1 MFPNVD
7 AQPVSLSSFP
17 KCEAVVDLIY
27 NPSPTKLLAEA
38 ASRGIP
44 NIDGMPM
51 LEEQARL
58 ASAYMNANIYLYG
71 APGSGKSTY
80 AKRLAAEKGMP
91 LVDLDTEIER
101 IDGRRI
107 QEIFAQDGE
116 AAFRAKEKAALEKVS
131 ASHGQVVALGGGA
144 LLDTECRR
152 IAESTGRVVFI
163 ECPEEVLLERVAA
176 SDARPLLAGNAAE
189 RMRRLLAARRGHYA
203 SFSERIRIA

>member
-1 MFPNVD
+1 
-7 AQPVSLSSFP
+7 
-17 KCEAVVDLIY
+17 
-27 NPSPTKLLAEA
+27 
-38 ASRGIP
+38 
-44 NIDGMPM
+44 
-51 LEEQARL
+51 
-58 ASAYMNANIYLYG
+58 MNANIYLYG